1 MAPVATEQPRK
12 HAKVL
17 LVEGPDDQEVVTQ
30 FCASRGISHLG
41 HFDVV
46 QCGGY
51 APLRVRVGSELKAD
65 RETIGILVD
74 ADDVRENRWRSLRDV
89 LLKHYS
95 QREPRQSVPEQL
107 ASDGLIV
114 ESKAWWQKRCGVWVM
129 PDNTQSGMLEDFLL
143 AQIPE
148 DDALLDHATR
158 AVAELPE
165 RRFSDKHHIKAK
177 IHTWLAWQ
185 KEPGTPLRLAFK
197 RRCFKT
203 DNALAQRFHDWLV
216 RLFLVDDTPSA
227 GAQAV
232 ERR

>member
-1 MAPVATEQPRK
+1 MAPVGNELQRK

-17 LVEGPDDQEVVTQ
+17 LVEGPDDQDVVTQ
-30 FCASRGISHLG
+30 FCASRGIKHQE

-74 ADDVRENRWRSLRDV
+74 ADDVREDRWRSLRDA
-89 LLKHYS
+89 LLKHYR
-95 QREPRQSVPEQL
+95 QREPMQSVPEQL

-143 AQIPE
+143 AQIPR

-165 RRFSDKHHIKAK
+165 RRFSGKHQAKAE

-197 RRCFKT
+197 RRCFRT
-203 DNALAQRFHDWLV
+203 DNTLAQRFHDWLV
-216 RLFLVDDTPSA
+216 RLFLVDDTSQDRS
-227 GAQAV
+227 QAA